1 MFVLPRRHLLHQL
14 QIKDKNLSSLKA
26 KLTAEF
32 MGTYILVFAGT
43 GAVVVES
50 LTGAM
55 GHVGI
60 ALTFG
65 LVVTALIYAFGHIS
79 GAHFN
84 PAVSIAFVVMKEF
97 DKKEL
102 LPYILAQVL
111 GAILASATLYFLFI
125 EEINTMV
132 DVAYLGATLPRG
144 SWEQS
149 FVFESILTFILMLI
163 ISSSAV
169 HAKAVKSFAGIAIGF
184 TVGLEAMFAG
194 PICGASMNPARS
206 IAPALVSG
214 NLEYLWLYI
223 VATILGAV
231 SSVFVYNIIN
241 DKN

>member
-1 MFVLPRRHLLHQL
+1 M
-14 QIKDKNLSSLKA
+14 SSLKA
-26 KLTAEF
+26 RVTAELI
-32 MGTYILVFAGT
+32 GTYILVFAGT
-43 GAVVVES
+43 GAVVVDM

-84 PAVSIAFVVMKEF
+84 PAVSIAFVVMDEF
-97 DKKEL
+97 EKKEL
-102 LPYILAQVL
+102 LVYVVAQL
-111 GAILASATLYFLFI
+111 MGAILASITLYFLFI
-125 EEINTMV
+125 VEIKNMA

-144 SWEQS
+144 SWWQS
-149 FVFESILTFILMLI
+149 FVFEFILTFILMLVI
-163 ISSSAV
+163 ASSAI

-214 NLEYLWLYI
+214 HLESLWIYI

-231 SSVFVYNIIN
+231 ASVYVYNIIN
-241 DKN
+241 DKK

>member
-1 MFVLPRRHLLHQL
+1 M
-14 QIKDKNLSSLKA
+14 SSLKA
-26 KLTAEF
+26 KLMAEL

-43 GAVVVES
+43 GAIVVEK
-50 LTGAM
+50 LTGTM

-84 PAVSIAFVVMKEF
+84 PAVSIAFWVMGEF

-102 LPYILAQVL
+102 APYISAQIF
-111 GAILASATLYFLFI
+111 GAILASLTLYLLFI
-125 EEINTMV
+125 VEIKEMV
-132 DVAYLGATLPRG
+132 EVGYLGATLPHG
-144 SWEQS
+144 SWWQS
-149 FVFESILTFILMLI
+149 FLFEFILTFILMLI

-169 HAKAVKSFAGIAIGF
+169 HAKAVKSFAGVAIGF

-214 NLEYLWLYI
+214 HLEHLWLYV

-231 SSVFVYNIIN
+231 TSVFIYNIIN
-241 DKN
+241 ERD